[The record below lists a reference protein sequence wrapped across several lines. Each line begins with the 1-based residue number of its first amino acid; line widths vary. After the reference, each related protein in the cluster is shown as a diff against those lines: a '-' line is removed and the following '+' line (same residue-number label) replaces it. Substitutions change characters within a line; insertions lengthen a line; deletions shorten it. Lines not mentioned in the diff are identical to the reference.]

1 MAHVLFVRIESD
13 VEPEELEK
21 RALERRPRFREV
33 PGLVQK
39 IYGRDESDAFCGIY
53 FFESREALEAY
64 RESELPSTIPSAYEA
79 TALRPQA
86 YAVLYPTLGNSKGA
100 LGWTQI
106 KQWEQM
112 QAEQEKQAQVILAKF
127 ADRDPDDLADDE
139 QAVAIGR
146 NLFANNCAACH
157 GSDGRGGSGF
167 PNLTDGD
174 WLWSGEPELIQ
185 TSIAY
190 GRMGVMA
197 AWAEVLGDQ
206 GLDDAAAYVMSLSG
220 RKAPKGD
227 VAAGQ
232 QHFANFCAAC
242 HGADAKGMTAIGAPN
257 LTDNIWLHGGS
268 MEAIRYTI
276 ANGRQNVMPAQE
288 HLGDTRI
295 RLLAAYV
302 ISMGATRVAQV
313 EP

>member
-1 MAHVLFVRIESD
+1 MLSSGINLFVAVLTVLNTVAAVWLLVWMRKRRGESQRTED
-13 VEPEELEK
+13 TTGHVWDEDLREYNNPL
-21 RALERRPRFREV
+21 PRWWLWLFV
-33 PGLVQK
+33 LSV
-39 IYGRDESDAFCGIY
+39 IFAV
-53 FFESREALEAY
+53 
-64 RESELPSTIPSAYEA
+64 
-79 TALRPQA
+79 A

-174 WLWSGEPELIQ
+174 WLWGGEPELIQ

-288 HLGDTRI
+288 QLGDTRI